1 MPVFRRGYKQEG
13 KYLKWGGGG
22 GVGSYNQ
29 ERKGT
34 SKQAVVVQ
42 SIIFI
47 VSWCGIEKILE
58 GEL

>member
-1 MPVFRRGYKQEG
+1 M
-13 KYLKWGGGG
+13 GGL
-22 GVGSYNQ
+22 GSYNQ

-47 VSWCGIEKILE
+47 VNWCGIEKILE
-58 GEL
+58 EL